1 MREKSERNGYL
12 QEKYHLY
19 GILNVDL
26 VRVFF
31 HNTQPLSLFM
41 QRFSIHLGQNA
52 IRKMRQWYL
61 EWFLVQVS
69 LNFISTHISN
79 RLLIICS
86 SWIMVSL
93 SFENYIFVAI
103 ALIHCFLHRF
113 GLIIMSSLKTMATV
127 VGWVH
132 SGPSIASCVLWPW
145 AWVILLFCKDDK
157 YSSIL
162 VPLHNNAPLLIFIS
176 LNCDNPDSVT
186 TQASSLMELI
196 IRHPAVRLLFMAPM
210 WNESCLLICII
221 IY

>member
-1 MREKSERNGYL
+1 MRKKSKRNGYL

-19 GILNVDL
+19 GMLNVDL
-26 VRVFF
+26 VQLFF

-52 IRKMRQWYL
+52 ITKRRQWYL

-69 LNFISTHISN
+69 LNFIPTHILN
-79 RLLIICS
+79 RLLRICS
-86 SWIMVSL
+86 SWIIVSSL
-93 SFENYIFVAI
+93 FENDIFVAI

-132 SGPSIASCVLWPW
+132 SGPKIASCVLWPR
-145 AWVILLFCKDDK
+145 AWVILLFCNDDK

-162 VPLHNNAPLLIFIS
+162 VPLHNNAPLLIFIL
-176 LNCDNPDSVT
+176 LNCDNLDSVT
-186 TQASSLMELI
+186 TQASSLMEL
-196 IRHPAVRLLFMAPM
+196 LDC
-210 WNESCLLICII
+210 CLWHRCEMNHV
-221 IY
+221 Y